1 MIRLQPVYGVLLAAI
16 VTVACGPKVLV
27 PPRVDLEPFPN
38 VGLATFSI
46 ENAKGDLNEMATQQF
61 LSELFHAQPDV
72 RVIEL
77 GQMERLIEEAGR
89 DRLDRDV
96 LRRIAAEYDV
106 PVIFTGHMK
115 VSNVTPEASLYRFPS
130 VAAVVSVQLSVRMLE
145 TQSGATLWSS
155 SARATEGVGEV
166 GVAGGEVVFS
176 AQHPDEAYGHLV
188 QHLVVEV
195 TNDLR
200 PTYR

>member
-1 MIRLQPVYGVLLAAI
+1 MTRLLGVYGISSATV
-16 VTVACGPKVLV
+16 VTIACGPKVLV

-61 LSELFHAQPDV
+61 LSELFNAQPDV
-72 RVIEL
+72 RVIEVGPL
-77 GQMERLIEEAGR
+77 ERLIEEAGR
-89 DRLDRDV
+89 ERLDREV
-96 LRRIAAEYDV
+96 LRLVAAEYDV
-106 PVIFTGHMK
+106 PVIFTGHMT

-130 VAAVVSVQLSVRMLE
+130 VAAVVSVQLTVRMLE
-145 TQSGATLWSS
+145 AESGATLWSR

-166 GVAGGEVVFS
+166 GVTGGEIVFS

-188 QHLVVEV
+188 QHLVVEI
-195 TNDLR
+195 THDLR

>member
-1 MIRLQPVYGVLLAAI
+1 MTKAKPICALLSTAFLAA
-16 VTVACGPKVLV
+16 ACGPKVLV
-27 PPRVDLEPFPN
+27 PPRLGLEPFPN

-61 LSELFHAQPDV
+61 LSEVFHAQPDV

-77 GQMERLIEEAGR
+77 GPIERLIEEAGR
-89 DRLDRDV
+89 DRLDREV
-96 LRRIAAEYDV
+96 LRRIAGEYDV

-130 VAAVVSVQLSVRMLE
+130 VSAVVSVQLTVRLLE
-145 TQSGATLWSS
+145 TESGATLWSNS
-155 SARATEGVGEV
+155 VRATEGVGEL
-166 GVAGGEVVFS
+166 GVTGGEIIFS
-176 AQHPDEAYGHLV
+176 AQDPNEAYGHLV
-188 QHLVVEV
+188 QHLVFEV
-195 TNDLR
+195 TRDLR